1 MILKLTITPIIDEI
15 GVTAGAVGLI
25 SDITQSERLERT
37 RREYVSNVSHELRTP
52 LTAMRAL
59 VEPLKEGM
67 VTSEADRMRYYDII
81 LREVMRLSRLIND
94 QLELSRLQSG
104 TIAIEKKRMALDDLV
119 YDVCDR
125 YGSIAREHG
134 LELNVPTDFSA
145 CPPVF
150 ANADRMEELL
160 IILLDNAIKYT
171 EKGSVSVSAVWDDE
185 LVRLS
190 VRDTGIGIAE
200 EDLPYVFDR
209 FYKVDKAHSGKGSGL
224 GLSIAKELLRR
235 MGEDISVSSE
245 KGVGTEF
252 TFTIHVYRKPE
263 E

>member
-1 MILKLTITPIIDEI
+1 M
-15 GVTAGAVGLI
+15 
-25 SDITQSERLERT
+25 
-37 RREYVSNVSHELRTP
+37 
-52 LTAMRAL
+52 
-59 VEPLKEGM
+59 
-67 VTSEADRMRYYDII
+67 
-81 LREVMRLSRLIND
+81 
-94 QLELSRLQSG
+94 
-104 TIAIEKKRMALDDLV
+104 
-119 YDVCDR
+119 
-125 YGSIAREHG
+125 
-134 LELNVPTDFSA
+134 
-145 CPPVF
+145 
-150 ANADRMEELL
+150 
-160 IILLDNAIKYT
+160 
-171 EKGSVSVSAVWDDE
+171 SAVWDDE